1 MIDFAIAS
9 FFDKQTK
16 KVTLIFNVSS
26 RVHVQIL
33 TPFDSEMREI
43 FDVTEKEGSATNVW
57 VHDSYDSIPIFK
69 L

>member
-1 MIDFAIAS
+1 MIDFTIAL
-9 FFDKQTK
+9 FFDSKK

-33 TPFDSEMREI
+33 MPFDGEMREI
-43 FDVTEKEGSATNVW
+43 FDVAEKEGSTTNVW
-57 VHDSYDSIPIFK
+57 VHDSYDSIPNFK